1 MSSLMANRL
10 IELPSIIQKK
20 KKKKSFLVYTILIIT
35 SVNFQVQETGTIP
48 LFSKTQL
55 HRHQA

>member
-1 MSSLMANRL
+1 MANRL

-20 KKKKSFLVYTILIIT
+20 KKKQFFGIHHLIT

-48 LFSKTQL
+48 LFSETQL

>member
-1 MSSLMANRL
+1 MANRL

-20 KKKKSFLVYTILIIT
+20 KKNSFLVYTILIIT

>member
-1 MSSLMANRL
+1 MANRL

-20 KKKKSFLVYTILIIT
+20 KKKQFLVYTIFIIT

-48 LFSKTQL
+48 LFSETQL

>member
-20 KKKKSFLVYTILIIT
+20 KKKQFLVYTILIIT

-48 LFSKTQL
+48 LFPKTQL

>member
-10 IELPSIIQKK
+10 IELPSIIQK

>member
-10 IELPSIIQKK
+10 IELPRIIPKK
-20 KKKKSFLVYTILIIT
+20 KKKKKFFGIHHLIT

-48 LFSKTQL
+48 LFPKTQL